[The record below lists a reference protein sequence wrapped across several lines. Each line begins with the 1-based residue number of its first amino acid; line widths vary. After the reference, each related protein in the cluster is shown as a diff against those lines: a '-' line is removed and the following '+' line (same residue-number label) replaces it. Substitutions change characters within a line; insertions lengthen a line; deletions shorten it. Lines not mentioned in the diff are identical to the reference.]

1 MTSWSRWRGWSGDET
16 GSAAS
21 GSAAVAAA
29 ADCGRNPLR
38 RPLDDIE
45 AAIISC
51 VIIFFVLASPL
62 LCVVTGRMADSSAV
76 AEQRTEQ
83 SWHPVTA
90 VLDESAAAGLI
101 GLDGEWGTSWVT
113 AHWNLRD
120 GRTVTGLLAVD
131 LNARQ
136 GQHLTIW
143 VTATG
148 QVTHP
153 PLSQADIDDRVASAV
168 LATAAGL
175 GLLVAIVVVAVRVI
189 AGRRRMAA
197 WAQSWEEIAPQWSA
211 RS

>member
-21 GSAAVAAA
+21 RNAGVAAA

-38 RPLDDIE
+38 RPVDDVE

-51 VIIFFVLASPL
+51 LIIFFVLASPL
-62 LCVVTGRMADSSAV
+62 LCVVTGRIADNSAV
-76 AEQRTEQ
+76 AERRAEQ
-83 SWHPVTA
+83 SWRPVTA

-101 GLDGEWGTSWVT
+101 GLDGEWDTSWVT
-113 AHWNLRD
+113 AHWTLRD
-120 GRTVTGLLAVD
+120 DRTASGLLAVD

-148 QVTHP
+148 QVAHP
-153 PLSQADIDDRVASAV
+153 PLSQADIEDRVASAV

-175 GLLVAIVVVAVRVI
+175 GLLIAIVVVAVRVI

-197 WAQSWEEIAPQWSA
+197 WARSWEVIAPQWSA
-211 RS
+211 RP